1 MDSPSSSSKTVSL
14 PSIHEM
20 FPEHIERAQ
29 NKNDLKEVGSKGK
42 SRESSERSSRSPKG
56 SPSSRHSELSTSR
69 GRPVTNEGPHDV
81 SFDVLRSDPSSSSLQ
96 HLTSSTTYP
105 NRGAALTYQS
115 GAGVERG
122 SAPAFRVSVS
132 ATPPPGPPS
141 DASSAAPP
149 STSSQPRGSH
159 NLPADMAGMHIND
172 PQQQARSA
180 GTNNHNGST
189 SYPSIISFPVSGQR
203 PHSGGPLASQE
214 DNVGNGSEEE
224 GANEASSGKK
234 HVCPTCF
241 KRFNRPSSLRI
252 HVNTHTG
259 ATPFRCPWP
268 NCGREFNV
276 NSNMRRHYRNH
287 ASPGFARQPTEIRR
301 RRRRIDNSMLE
312 GHPPHLNAPHLAP
325 MRRVSDPY
333 GRTHLATTTSSTI
346 CTLPRGQAA
355 RTRCLA
361 LLMKDHRDR
370 RRLRSLPTIIP
381 TIVGP
386 RTTLLATRKTCLIS
400 TNTLRLLRD
409 MVAITRRPHLRRTTH
424 PIATPPRCLI
434 TTTTQGLR
442 GITHTHCLVLDPTRL
457 LARASIPPHHL
468 PRISSSPYAIISS
481 VQVPF
486 ALTSSFPSTRAANNP
501 QRTNLHCLE
510 SISSDGDG
518 EPHRF
523 YDAEA
528 SVRLDTSSCAGTTV
542 LQAQLFRANLTED
555 HYRIAFVSASSSS
568 LLPSADDYLLFLL
581 SHHRLDFI
589 C

>member
-56 SPSSRHSELSTSR
+56 SPSSRHSEPSTSR

-149 STSSQPRGSH
+149 STSSQPRGNH

-333 GRTHLATTTSSTI
+333 GRSVNGYPGSDESDGYDSDYGKHAPRHDDLEYDLHPAAWSGSPHAMPRAPHERSSRSST
-346 CTLPRGQAA
+346 
-355 RTRCLA
+355 
-361 LLMKDHRDR
+361 
-370 RRLRSLPTIIP
+370 
-381 TIVGP
+381 
-386 RTTLLATRKTCLIS
+386 
-400 TNTLRLLRD
+400 
-409 MVAITRRPHLRRTTH
+409 
-424 PIATPPRCLI
+424 
-434 TTTTQGLR
+434 
-442 GITHTHCLVLDPTRL
+442 
-457 LARASIPPHHL
+457 ASIPPHHYPYHHRSPHHSSRHPEDVPHQYQYPPPPPGYGSHHSPPPPPSHYPPHRYSPSMSYHHDYPRSPRHHPYPL
-468 PRISSSPYAIISS
+468 PGTRSYTPAGSSFHSSSPSPSPSPPLHTPSS
-481 VQVPF
+481 HPSRSHSHSHPHSHPHGPPTIHKEPIYTASNPYLRTVTENRIVSTTLRPAF
-486 ALTSSFPSTRAANNP
+486 ASTPARAPEPPSSRHSYSG
-501 QRTNLHCLE
+501 RT
-510 SISSDGDG
+510 
-518 EPHRF
+518 
-523 YDAEA
+523 
-528 SVRLDTSSCAGTTV
+528 
-542 LQAQLFRANLTED
+542 
-555 HYRIAFVSASSSS
+555 
-568 LLPSADDYLLFLL
+568 
-581 SHHRLDFI
+581 
-589 C
+589 